1 MDVNVKLPNLTENK
15 LKVYHHG
22 MAIFIAFPDQPADI
36 ASNQKTQRFFEEY
49 FGDNDGKVNDAGHAG
64 VIIISRKDSDKYK
77 KGNTKYYDFG
87 RYDNRDDIKPGV
99 RRKDDGVVRSSKH
112 VKRLSVPSWN
122 FTKEDD
128 DNVKAI
134 ISKLSASGIFIGY
147 GKIVG
152 AMAKGLKYDEML
164 TYAEEMENKGAI
176 PFGGHSSSCSI
187 ENPTYCAKFARGVGE
202 AGGVDWDFNSLRGTA
217 SVEDIVN
224 DFESSKIE
232 IPNK

>member
-1 MDVNVKLPNLTENK
+1 MGQTFVYNTGNSKASVDELHLQFGMFFDGTLNNMKYTELREKYLT
-15 LKVYHHG
+15 
-22 MAIFIAFPDQPADI
+22 
-36 ASNQKTQRFFEEY
+36 
-49 FGDNDGKVNDAGHAG
+49 
-64 VIIISRKDSDKYK
+64 
-77 KGNTKYYDFG
+77 KGN
-87 RYDNRDDIKPGV
+87 DIKPGV

-134 ISKLSASGIFIGY
+134 ISKLSASGIFKGY